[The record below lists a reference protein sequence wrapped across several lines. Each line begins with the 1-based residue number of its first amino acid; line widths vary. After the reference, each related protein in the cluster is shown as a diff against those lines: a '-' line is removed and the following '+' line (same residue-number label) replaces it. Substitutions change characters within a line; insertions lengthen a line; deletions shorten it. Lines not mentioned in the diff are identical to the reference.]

1 MADHREQVCMQV
13 SAGAADLLT
22 FLGEQLLILEQL
34 VSTLLFPALVERVGQ
49 GLDQLILTDVSVC
62 VCAAVGGMD
71 CYTQTPLCLIILGRV
86 NLSSALQKS
95 QGCPKCLFFLNL
107 GCFLP

>member
-62 VCAAVGGMD
+62 VC
-71 CYTQTPLCLIILGRV
+71 
-86 NLSSALQKS
+86 SSWWNGLLHTNS
-95 QGCPKCLFFLNL
+95 IMPDNTG
-107 GCFLP
+107 